1 MIKFSGQTEP
11 AAALRRK
18 AEALFQDSLGRA
30 KDPAGP
36 LSPEE
41 ALHTLHELQL
51 YQIEMEMQNE
61 ELRLAQLE
69 LDASR
74 VRYTELYDHAPVGYC
89 TLSDQGILLE
99 ANLTLATL
107 LGEARDVVLRQALT
121 RFILPEDQDVYYLH
135 AKRLRKTGLQQACDL
150 RLLRKGAGSFW
161 AHLEA
166 TTGRD
171 AAGGLLDL
179 VVVSDITGRK
189 AAEHEK
195 AGLLAKLLLSQSP
208 EGSGPGLQAFDA
220 SLSRR
225 EAEVLT
231 LVGRGLT
238 SKQIGEILFISSR
251 TVDSHRF
258 RIMQK
263 LGIANGP
270 GLVKYALEHS
280 QQGLA
285 KDLPN

>member
-1 MIKFSGQTEP
+1 MNKGTGQTEP

-18 AEALFQDSLGRA
+18 AEAHFQDSLGRIHH
-30 KDPAGP
+30 PAGP

-41 ALHTLHELQL
+41 ALRTLHELQL
-51 YQIEMEMQNE
+51 YQIEMEIQNE

-74 VRYTELYDHAPVGYC
+74 ARYTDLYDHAPVGYC
-89 TLSDQGILLE
+89 TLDAKGTLLE
-99 ANLTLATL
+99 ANLTFATL
-107 LGEARDVVLRQALT
+107 LGVARPALLNQSLT
-121 RFILPEDQDVYYLH
+121 RFILPEDQDIYYLH
-135 AKRLRKTGLQQACDL
+135 AKRLRKTGTRQACEL
-150 RLLRKGAGSFW
+150 RLLRKGAEPFW

-171 AAGGLLDL
+171 AADGLLDL
-179 VVVSDITGRK
+179 VVVSDITVRK
-189 AAEHEK
+189 AVELERAS
-195 AGLLAKLLLSQSP
+195 LLARLLESQSP
-208 EGSGPGLQAFDA
+208 DGAGHALEAVDA

-225 EAEVLT
+225 EGEVLV

-238 SKQIGEILFISSR
+238 SKQIGELLFISSR

-270 GLVKYALEHS
+270 GLVKYSLQHTLEPTP
-280 QQGLA
+280 LR
-285 KDLPN
+285 